1 VVGEILRREWQGGN
15 MKKIGININT
25 TKDIDGTITKY
36 VNDVI
41 CKYIDET
48 SIFIFK
54 DSIGLK
60 NIKYKDLDIIIALGG
75 DGTILGTSHNLN
87 NFSIPILG
95 VNIGNLGYLSSV
107 ELHEFENAMKSLFED
122 DYYVEDRMMLNCTFP
137 LKGETEVYTA
147 LNDIVVSKGTLARV
161 VKHEIYIDDKFY
173 TNFKGD
179 GLIIATPTGSTA
191 YSLSAGG
198 PIIHPNLDVIAV
210 TPICPLSLSMRTII
224 LGSESKISITI
235 KSDYESIF
243 LTLDGQRAIKLNAYE
258 QILVSVSNKKCRLVK
273 FNDYDYFH
281 ILRKKIISRAIDC
294 EGEKNEDFTACKNN

>member
-1 VVGEILRREWQGGN
+1 

-25 TKDIDGTITKY
+25 TKDIDGKITKY
-36 VNDVI
+36 VKDVI
-41 CKYIDET
+41 CKYVDET

-87 NFSIPILG
+87 NINIPILG

-122 DYYVEDRMMLNCTFP
+122 DYYVEDRMMINCRFP
-137 LKGETEVYTA
+137 SRGETEVYTA

-173 TNFKGD
+173 TNFTGD
-179 GLIIATPTGSTA
+179 GLIISTPTGSTA

-198 PIIHPNLDVIAV
+198 PIIYPNLDVIAV

-224 LGSESKISITI
+224 LGSESKISISI
-235 KSDYESIF
+235 KSDHESIF

-258 QILVSVSNKKCRLVK
+258 QILVSVSSKKCRLVK